1 MRMDHAGKKIA
12 APGQRGRVKGSREGG
27 ENEKAAQDEVVMV
40 RVCSGPRRMRIERE
54 EEDCGVIS
62 HS

>member
-1 MRMDHAGKKIA
+1 M
-12 APGQRGRVKGSREGG
+12 KGSREGG